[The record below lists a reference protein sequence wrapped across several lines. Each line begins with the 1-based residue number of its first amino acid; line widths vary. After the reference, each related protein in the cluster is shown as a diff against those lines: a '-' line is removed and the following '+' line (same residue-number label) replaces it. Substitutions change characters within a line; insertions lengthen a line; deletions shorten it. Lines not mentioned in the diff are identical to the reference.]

1 MLNSL
6 RARLMA
12 GTIIGTLLVYL
23 AAATVLY
30 SAIRASLLS
39 EFDAALEA
47 KAQAI
52 MSLTEQTERG
62 VRFEFGTRH
71 DELGAREPDD
81 GYVVISAEGRT
92 IAHADPRGGGQWWN
106 AIVKVEG
113 AGNAKEHFGFMTLPS
128 GDRCRYVTARFMPR
142 WDDRDRMPPPRRAM
156 VQLAALADST
166 ELGEKLSRLSWL
178 IAGAFGLSTVVS
190 AAVLALVIQRGMR
203 PLRLLAAGIQRIG
216 NGNLSGRIDIG
227 RPPQEIQPVVQ
238 RLNEL
243 LARLDASF
251 ARERGFTADVA
262 HELRTPL
269 AGLTTALEV
278 SAMRP
283 REQAEYQETVKQ
295 CLAASRSMRGLV
307 ENLLTLARA
316 DAREISAGRQPV
328 DLAALVRQTW
338 PTFERRAA
346 ARSLVVNLSLD
357 NGVVLESDGGLVGTV
372 LSNLFDNAVT
382 YTNDGG
388 RIEIKVSSE
397 ATNPTLRVVN
407 TGSEVA
413 AEDAGKVF
421 DRFWRGDAA
430 RSLVGSHFGLGLAL
444 CQRIVTLLGGRITVA
459 SAKQGEF
466 AVTVAFTGDP
476 ALPPSGP

>member
-1 MLNSL
+1 VLNSL

-12 GTIIGTLLVYL
+12 GTILGTLLVYL
-23 AAATVLY
+23 AAAAVLY

-47 KAQAI
+47 KARAL

-62 VRFEFGTRH
+62 VRFEFDPGQQA
-71 DELGAREPDD
+71 EFGPKKPDD
-81 GYVVISAEGRT
+81 GYVVIAAEERI
-92 IAHADPRGGGQWWN
+92 IARADPRGDGMWWRDIVGQDD
-106 AIVKVEG
+106 AR
-113 AGNAKEHFGFMTLPS
+113 EHFGFMTLPS
-128 GDRCRYVTARFMPR
+128 GDHCRYVAVQFTPR
-142 WDDRDRMPPPRRAM
+142 WDDRDRLPPEHRAL
-156 VQLAALADST
+156 VQLAALSDST
-166 ELGEKLSRLSWL
+166 ELREKLGRLSWL
-178 IAGAFGLSTVVS
+178 LAGAFGLSTVVS

-203 PLRLLAAGIQRIG
+203 PLRMMAAGIQQIG
-216 NGNLSGRIDIG
+216 NDNLSRRLDISQ
-227 RPPQEIQPVVQ
+227 PPQEIQPVVQ

-243 LARLDASF
+243 LARLEASF

-278 SAMRP
+278 SSMRP
-283 REQAEYQETVKQ
+283 REAAEYQQTVSQ

-316 DAREISAGRQPV
+316 DARQISAGHQPV
-328 DLAALVRQTW
+328 NLAVLVRQAW
-338 PTFERRAA
+338 QPFEARAA
-346 ARSLVVNLSLD
+346 ANNLTVNFTLD
-357 NGVVLESDGGLVGTV
+357 NAAILESDAGLLGTV

-382 YTNDGG
+382 YTNESG
-388 RIEIKVSSE
+388 RVEVKVTRE
-397 ATNPTLRVVN
+397 AGPTLRVIN
-407 TGSEVA
+407 TGSEIA
-413 AEDAGKVF
+413 SEDAGKVF

-444 CQRIVTLLGGRITVA
+444 CQRIVTLLGGRLAVA
-459 SAKQGEF
+459 SAQQGEF

-476 ALPPSGP
+476 A